1 MRVRGLEEDAK
12 IYKTPRD
19 IMKRSSWLALLLLS
33 IFFFSLSTSISA
45 DCIPC
50 FPYNDGWYGGDG
62 AYSIRLDEK
71 RTLWLFGDTFVSHE
85 QGRQDRIGM
94 DVVLGTT
101 PAISTCSEDG
111 KFEIQYY
118 LKKTNEKFISSF
130 GENEWLW
137 PQDPFIANSTL
148 YVPLLVVEAKPD
160 MEGPFK
166 FKIAGHK
173 IARITDFEAADP
185 NRWIMDYKD
194 LSPEIP
200 EGIIAFATT
209 SVVYQNY
216 VYFYPYY
223 ASTKNIPLIYGN
235 ILARIPIKELNDPAN
250 AIEYFTKDG
259 TWEKG
264 LNPAKVKVVI
274 DAGVSE
280 LSVRYHADDKKWI
293 AVYMSAGNN
302 GDQLLYQIAD
312 GLEGPW
318 SEPKVLLRTIPE
330 VDPESTLY
338 DKNNFCYA
346 GKEHIE
352 FSRGKNLAVTYVCN
366 SFEDFQKKTNF
377 IRKNLFLYRPVVRII
392 NYNIE

>member
-1 MRVRGLEEDAK
+1 MLPKTHRVDF
-12 IYKTPRD
+12 RD
-19 IMKRSSWLALLLLS
+19 IIKRSSWLPLLLFCIL
-33 IFFFSLSTSISA
+33 FFLPSYSVSA

-50 FPYNDGWYGGDG
+50 FPYKNGWYGGDG

-71 RTLWLFGDTFVSHE
+71 RTLWLFGDTFVSGE

-94 DVVLGTT
+94 EVVLGTT
-101 PAISTCSEDG
+101 PAISNCSEDG

-118 LKKTNEKFISSF
+118 LKKRNEKFISSF

-137 PQDPFIANSTL
+137 PQDPFILNRTL
-148 YVPLLVVEAKPD
+148 YIPLLAVETKLEL
-160 MEGPFK
+160 EGPFK
-166 FKIAGHK
+166 FKITGHK

-185 NRWIMDYKD
+185 NRWIVDYID
-194 LSPEIP
+194 LSPGIP

-209 SVVYQNY
+209 SVVYQNH
-216 VYFYPYY
+216 VYFYPFY
-223 ASTKNIPLIYGN
+223 ASTKDIPLIYGN
-235 ILARIPIKELNDPAN
+235 ILARIPMDEMNDPVN
-250 AIEYFTKDG
+250 AIEYFRKDG

-293 AVYMSAGNN
+293 AVYMSTRNN
-302 GDQLLYQIAD
+302 GDQLLYQVAD
-312 GLEGPW
+312 GPEGPW
-318 SEPKVLLRTIPE
+318 NEPKALLRTIPE

-352 FSRGKNLAVTYVCN
+352 FTRGKNLIVTYVCN
-366 SFEDFQKKTNF
+366 SFEDFQKNTNF
-377 IRKNLFLYRPVVRII
+377 IRENFFLYRPVVRII
-392 NYNIE
+392 NYNLE

>member
-1 MRVRGLEEDAK
+1 MLFLEEAK

-33 IFFFSLSTSISA
+33 IFFFSLSPSISA
-45 DCIPC
+45 DCIPY
-50 FPYNDGWYGGDG
+50 FSYEDGWYGGDG
-62 AYSIRLDEK
+62 AYSIKLDEK
-71 RTLWLFGDTFVSHE
+71 RTLWIFGDTFVSGE
-85 QGRQDRIGM
+85 RGRQDRIGM

-101 PAISTCSEDG
+101 LGISTCSENG
-111 KFEIQYY
+111 EFEIQYY
-118 LKKTNEKFISSF
+118 VKKTKEKFISSF
-130 GENEWLW
+130 SENEWLW

-148 YVPLLVVEAKPD
+148 YIPLLVVEAKPD

-173 IARITDFEAADP
+173 IAKITNFEDSEP
-185 NRWIMDYKD
+185 DRWIMDYID
-194 LSPEIP
+194 LTPGIP

-209 SVVYQNY
+209 SVSYQNY
-216 VYFYPYY
+216 VYFYPFY
-223 ASTKNIPLIYGN
+223 ASTKDIPMLYGN
-235 ILARIPIKELNDPAN
+235 ILARIPIDELNDPAN

-280 LSVRYHADDKKWI
+280 LSIRYHADDKKWI
-293 AVYMSAGNN
+293 AVYMSTRNN
-302 GDQLLYQIAD
+302 GDQLLYQVAD
-312 GLEGPW
+312 GPEGPW
-318 SEPKVLLRTIPE
+318 SEPKVLLKTIPE
-330 VDPESTLY
+330 VDPQSTLY

-352 FSRGKNLAVTYVCN
+352 FTREKNLAVTYVCN
-366 SFEDFQKKTNF
+366 SFEDFQKDTSF
-377 IRKNLFLYRPVVRII
+377 IRKNLFLYRPVVRIL
-392 NYNIE
+392 NYN